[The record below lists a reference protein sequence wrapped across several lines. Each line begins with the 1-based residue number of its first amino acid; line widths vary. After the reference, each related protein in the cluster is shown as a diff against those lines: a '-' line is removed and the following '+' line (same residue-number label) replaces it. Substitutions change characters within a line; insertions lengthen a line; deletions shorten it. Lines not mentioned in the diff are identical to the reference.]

1 MRRAL
6 PLLAAACGLLI
17 AGCEEGSTRPA
28 CPKGELCLEFGN
40 TGDLLSLDPYKGGTT
55 SESQA
60 VGEFFTPLLE
70 SAPDGQPVPGVAT
83 KWETSPD
90 GLTWTFHLRD
100 MVWSD
105 GVPVTADDFVYGL
118 RRLFDPKTASDQASQ
133 LYPIKDAK
141 PVNEGKMPLTAVGA
155 AAPDPHT
162 LVVTLEHP
170 WPILPYYANSLLMS
184 PTPKHAVEKYGDAWV
199 QPQNYV
205 GNGPYLPVS
214 SKLGDKVV
222 ARKNPRY
229 FDAAKICFDEIRFY
243 PTIDA
248 ISAERRVKRGEL
260 DVNTRIQSNRVEYLR
275 KPGQMP
281 DYVRVH
287 PWVGVTYLAYNMRDV
302 PALKDVRVRRAL
314 SMAIDRDFITKKLLR
329 GEQQPAYGFVPPG
342 MVDYS
347 NGPRV
352 DWADW
357 PFEKRQAEARRL
369 LAEAGYGPRNPL
381 KIDIKHRNTSDP
393 SLVMPA
399 IQADWK
405 AIGVIATLSPNES
418 QIAYESYRN
427 RDFQVADAGWVGGNN
442 AMDYLYMQRADVGT
456 QNYGGYDNPA
466 YDAVLDQADQERDL
480 GKREAILKQAERII
494 LADAPVSSTFF
505 MVNLNLVSPRI
516 VGWVDNSLDAHRIRF
531 MCFKD
536 AAARVAALPKQ

>member
-1 MRRAL
+1 VRPAL
-6 PLLAAACGLLI
+6 PLILAAVGALL
-17 AGCEEGSTRPA
+17 AGCGGSTRPA
-28 CPKGELCLEFGN
+28 CPAGELCLEFGN
-40 TGDLLSLDPYKGGTT
+40 TGDLISLDPYKGGTT
-55 SESQA
+55 SELQA
-60 VGEFFTPLLE
+60 VGEFFTPLLDT
-70 SAPDGQPVPGVAT
+70 APDGEPVPGVAT

-105 GVPVTADDFVYGL
+105 GVPVTAEDFVFGL
-118 RRLFDPKTASDQASQ
+118 QRLFDPKTASDQASQ
-133 LYPIKDAK
+133 IYAIKNSKA
-141 PVNEGKMPLTAVGA
+141 VNEGKLPLSAVGA
-155 AAPDPHT
+155 SAPDPHT
-162 LVVTLEHP
+162 LVITLEHP
-170 WPILPYYANSLLMS
+170 WPILPYYANSLVMT

-214 SKLGDKVV
+214 VKLGDKVV

-229 FDAAKICFDEIRFY
+229 FDAAKICFDQVSFY

-248 ISAERRVKRGEL
+248 VSAERRVKRGEL

-275 KPGQMP
+275 RPGQMP

-302 PALKDVRVRRAL
+302 PALKDLRVRRAL
-314 SMAIDRDFITKKLLR
+314 SMAIDREFLTKKLLR
-329 GEQQPAYGFVPPG
+329 GGQQPAYGFVPPG
-342 MVDYS
+342 MVDYKD
-347 NGPRV
+347 GPRV

-369 LAEAGYGPRNPL
+369 LAEAGYGPKNPL
-381 KIDIKHRNTSDP
+381 KIDIKHRNTADP

-399 IQADWK
+399 VQADWK
-405 AIGVIATLSPNES
+405 SIGVLATLTPNES
-418 QIAYESYRN
+418 QIAYEAYRT
-427 RDFQVADAGWVGGNN
+427 RDFQVADAGWVNGNN
-442 AMDYLYMQRADVGT
+442 AMDYLYMQRSDVGT
-456 QNYGGYDNPA
+456 QNYGEYKNPK
-466 YDAVLDQADQERDL
+466 YDALLDEADQERDL
-480 GKREAILKQAERII
+480 AKRAEILKKAERII
-494 LADAPVSSTFF
+494 LDDAPVTATFF
-505 MVNLNLVSPRI
+505 MVNQNLVSPRI
-516 VGWVDNSLDAHRIRF
+516 VGWVDNSLDTHRIRF